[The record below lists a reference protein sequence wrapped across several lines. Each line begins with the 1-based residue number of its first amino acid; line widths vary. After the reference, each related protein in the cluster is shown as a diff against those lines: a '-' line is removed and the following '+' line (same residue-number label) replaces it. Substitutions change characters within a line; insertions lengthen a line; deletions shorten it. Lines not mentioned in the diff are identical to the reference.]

1 MRLLTVFLLFIAT
14 AGAAEPVRYLLDVER
29 SSVGFNFSFGD
40 SLGEGSMPVVA
51 AALQIDLD
59 TVSRSQVDVT
69 VDVTGARTGFFLATE
84 ALQSATVLD
93 AATYPTIRFVS
104 RRIQPMGDSAQ
115 IEGDFTVRG
124 VTRPS
129 TLFAQ
134 FYRQQGTVEGDRE
147 RLSIYL
153 TGSISRSAFGASGY
167 ADMVDD
173 TVELR
178 ILARIDRDDTQ

>member
-69 VDVTGARTGFFLATE
+69 VDVTSARTGFFLATE

-104 RRIQPMGDSAQ
+104 RRIQPMGDGAQ

-134 FYRQQGTVEGDRE
+134 FYRQQGTVEGKVAIFIVARDGETGRGQMHADLVRAS
-147 RLSIYL
+147 RLQFRFQQGEVVI
-153 TGSISRSAFGASGY
+153 F
-167 ADMVDD
+167 M
-173 TVELR
+173 
-178 ILARIDRDDTQ
+178 QQ

>member
-1 MRLLTVFLLFIAT
+1 
-14 AGAAEPVRYLLDVER
+14 
-29 SSVGFNFSFGD
+29 
-40 SLGEGSMPVVA
+40 
-51 AALQIDLD
+51 
-59 TVSRSQVDVT
+59 
-69 VDVTGARTGFFLATE
+69 
-84 ALQSATVLD
+84 
-93 AATYPTIRFVS
+93 
-104 RRIQPMGDSAQ
+104 MGDGAQ